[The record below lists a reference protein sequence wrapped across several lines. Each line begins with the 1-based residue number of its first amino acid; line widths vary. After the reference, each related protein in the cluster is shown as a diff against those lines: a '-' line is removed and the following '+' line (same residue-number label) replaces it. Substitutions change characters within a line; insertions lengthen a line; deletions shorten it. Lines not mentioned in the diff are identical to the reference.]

1 MSGWR
6 EDGSTVAAARWCVGH
21 CEGAMVMG
29 YLGMAPWM
37 RLNDRDRARDE
48 SGLSKSAYDASG
60 C

>member
-21 CEGAMVMG
+21 CEGAEVMG

-48 SGLSKSAYDASG
+48 SDL
-60 C
+60 